1 MSSFCNKTSEH
12 PLLVYDVGL
21 YIEINIHDWLD
32 VQFMKL
38 EV

>member
-21 YIEINIHDWLD
+21 YIEIRIHD
-32 VQFMKL
+32 
-38 EV
+38 